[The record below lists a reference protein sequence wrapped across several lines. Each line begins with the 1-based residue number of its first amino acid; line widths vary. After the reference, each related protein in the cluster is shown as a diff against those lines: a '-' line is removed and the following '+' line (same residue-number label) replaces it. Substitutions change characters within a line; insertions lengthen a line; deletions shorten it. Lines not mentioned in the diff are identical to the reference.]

1 MSHAI
6 SLDSLLNL
14 PAMGI
19 PVVNYSPEST
29 WEFGAAAQGYFRLPN
44 QERTSIVQLD
54 GTYSLRH
61 QWYVNTQGT
70 LYFGNR
76 TLSPNSLIA
85 SSPIDL
91 ILLDIMMGEMSGL
104 EMAEKLRSDI
114 GYRESGIGIPPII
127 FLTALSDEDTVL
139 QGFQLGADDYI
150 SKPFRIAEV
159 LARVAAV
166 LRRSATPKTAVQNSS
181 EVQNSSTIVFEG
193 IVVNKADM
201 SLKVDGETVV
211 MTRKEIELLCYLLT
225 HRGQI
230 LSREHLLKNVWDS
243 NGFVLERT
251 VDVHITHLRKKLGQ
265 YGKRIVTKS
274 GYGYMFSV

>member
-1 MSHAI
+1 MAKQRI
-6 SLDSLLNL
+6 L
-14 PAMGI
+14 
-19 PVVNYSPEST
+19 
-29 WEFGAAAQGYFRLPN
+29 
-44 QERTSIVQLD
+44 IVDDEEDICMILS
-54 GTYSLRH
+54 YSL
-61 QWYVNTQGT
+61 QKAGYEV
-70 LYFGNR
+70 
-76 TLSPNSLIA
+76 LIA
-85 SSPIDL
+85 HSAEEALANYELRIKNYEVDL
-91 ILLDIMMGEMSGL
+91 ILLDIMMGAMSGL

-139 QGFQLGADDYI
+139 QGFKLGADDYI

-201 SLKVDGETVV
+201 SLKVDGEAVV

-230 LSREHLLKNVWDS
+230 LTREHLLKNVWDS
-243 NGFVLERT
+243 NGFVMERT
-251 VDVHITHLRKKLGQ
+251 VDVHITHLRRKLGQ

>member
-1 MSHAI
+1 MAKQRI
-6 SLDSLLNL
+6 L
-14 PAMGI
+14 
-19 PVVNYSPEST
+19 
-29 WEFGAAAQGYFRLPN
+29 
-44 QERTSIVQLD
+44 IVDDEEDICMILS
-54 GTYSLRH
+54 YSL
-61 QWYVNTQGT
+61 QQAGYET
-70 LYFGNR
+70 
-76 TLSPNSLIA
+76 LIA
-85 SSPIDL
+85 HSAEEALELLQSPIAHNPSPIAL

-104 EMAEKLRSDI
+104 ELAEKLKSEN
-114 GYRESGIGIPPII
+114 GNVKGENHLPPII

-139 QGFQLGADDYI
+139 QGFKLGADDYI

-166 LRRSATPKTAVQNSS
+166 LRRSATTTTVVQSSS

-230 LSREHLLKNVWDS
+230 LSREHLLNNVWNNNS
-243 NGFVLERT
+243 FVLERT
-251 VDVHITHLRKKLGQ
+251 VDVHITHLRRKLGQ
-265 YGKRIVTKS
+265 YGKYIKTKS
-274 GYGYMFSV
+274 GYGYLFSV

>member
-1 MSHAI
+1 MAKQRI
-6 SLDSLLNL
+6 L
-14 PAMGI
+14 
-19 PVVNYSPEST
+19 
-29 WEFGAAAQGYFRLPN
+29 
-44 QERTSIVQLD
+44 IVDDEEDICMILS
-54 GTYSLRH
+54 YSLQKAGYEVLVAHSAEEALANYELRIKN
-61 QWYVNTQGT
+61 YEV
-70 LYFGNR
+70 
-76 TLSPNSLIA
+76 
-85 SSPIDL
+85 DL

-104 EMAEKLRSDI
+104 EMANHLRLDNVQSDNL
-114 GYRESGIGIPPII
+114 PPII

-139 QGFQLGADDYI
+139 QGFKLGADDYI

-166 LRRSATPKTAVQNSS
+166 LRRTAEQGTRTQEQGPISS
-181 EVQNSSTIVFEG
+181 DCIVFEG

-201 SLKVDGETVV
+201 SLNVDGEAVV

-230 LSREHLLKNVWDS
+230 LSREHLLQNVWDS

>member
-1 MSHAI
+1 MSQFWHTLWLSQI
-6 SLDSLLNL
+6 FLLPLQQNL
-14 PAMGI
+14 TNMAKQRI
-19 PVVNYSPEST
+19 
-29 WEFGAAAQGYFRLPN
+29 L
-44 QERTSIVQLD
+44 IVDDEEDICMILS
-54 GTYSLRH
+54 YSLQKAGYEVLVAH
-61 QWYVNTQGT
+61 SAEEALANYELKIKNYEV
-70 LYFGNR
+70 
-76 TLSPNSLIA
+76 
-85 SSPIDL
+85 DL

-104 EMAEKLRSDI
+104 EMAEKLRLDI
-114 GYRESGIGIPPII
+114 GRTQSELLDASLLDIGMPPII
-127 FLTALSDEDTVL
+127 FLTALSDESTVL
-139 QGFQLGADDYI
+139 QGFKLGADDYI

-166 LRRSATPKTAVQNSS
+166 LRRTETKRLSGDEAMRREGDDNC
-181 EVQNSSTIVFEG
+181 IVFEG

-201 SLKVDGETVV
+201 SLKVDGEVVV

>member
-1 MSHAI
+1 MAEQRI
-6 SLDSLLNL
+6 L
-14 PAMGI
+14 
-19 PVVNYSPEST
+19 
-29 WEFGAAAQGYFRLPN
+29 
-44 QERTSIVQLD
+44 IVDDEEDICMILS
-54 GTYSLRH
+54 YSL
-61 QWYVNTQGT
+61 QKAGYKT
-70 LYFGNR
+70 
-76 TLSPNSLIA
+76 LIA
-85 SSPIDL
+85 HSAEEALAKYELSIKNHEIDL
-91 ILLDIMMGEMSGL
+91 ILLDIMMGEISGL
-104 EMAEKLRSDI
+104 EMAKKLNQEPGAKNLDKSV
-114 GYRESGIGIPPII
+114 PPII

-139 QGFQLGADDYI
+139 QGFKLGADDYI

-166 LRRSATPKTAVQNSS
+166 LRRTAEQGTRNQEQRPIS
-181 EVQNSSTIVFEG
+181 NNDCIVFEG

-243 NGFVLERT
+243 NGFVMERT
-251 VDVHITHLRKKLGQ
+251 VDVHITHLRRKLGQ

-274 GYGYMFSV
+274 GYGYLFSV

>member
-1 MSHAI
+1 MSKQRI
-6 SLDSLLNL
+6 L
-14 PAMGI
+14 
-19 PVVNYSPEST
+19 
-29 WEFGAAAQGYFRLPN
+29 
-44 QERTSIVQLD
+44 IVDDEEDICMILS
-54 GTYSLRH
+54 YSLQKAGYEVLVAH
-61 QWYVNTQGT
+61 SAEEA
-70 LYFGNR
+70 LELL
-76 TLSPNSLIA
+76 LSPNSPIA

-114 GYRESGIGIPPII
+114 GRSQSELLDASLLGIGIPPII

-139 QGFQLGADDYI
+139 QGFKLGADDYI

-166 LRRSATPKTAVQNSS
+166 LRRTEAIRQSGDQATRREGDDNC
-181 EVQNSSTIVFEG
+181 IVFEG
-193 IVVNKADM
+193 IIVNKADM
-201 SLKVDGETVV
+201 SLKVDGEAVV

-230 LSREHLLKNVWDS
+230 LSREHLLQHVWDS

-265 YGKRIVTKS
+265 YGKRIITKS

>member
-1 MSHAI
+1 MAKQRI
-6 SLDSLLNL
+6 L
-14 PAMGI
+14 
-19 PVVNYSPEST
+19 
-29 WEFGAAAQGYFRLPN
+29 
-44 QERTSIVQLD
+44 IVDDEEDICMILS
-54 GTYSLRH
+54 YSLQKAGYEVLVAH
-61 QWYVNTQGT
+61 SAEEALELLQ
-70 LYFGNR
+70 
-76 TLSPNSLIA
+76 SPNSLIA

-114 GYRESGIGIPPII
+114 RRSHSELLDASLLGMGMPPII

-139 QGFQLGADDYI
+139 QGFKLGADDYI

-166 LRRSATPKTAVQNSS
+166 LRRTETKRLPGDEAMRQEGENC
-181 EVQNSSTIVFEG
+181 IVFEG

-201 SLKVDGETVV
+201 SLMVDGENVKT
-211 MTRKEIELLCYLLT
+211 TRKEIELLCYLLT

-243 NGFVLERT
+243 NGFILERT

>member
-1 MSHAI
+1 MAKQRI
-6 SLDSLLNL
+6 L
-14 PAMGI
+14 
-19 PVVNYSPEST
+19 
-29 WEFGAAAQGYFRLPN
+29 
-44 QERTSIVQLD
+44 IVDDEEDICMILS
-54 GTYSLRH
+54 YSLQKAGYEVLVAHSAEEALANYELRIKN
-61 QWYVNTQGT
+61 YEV
-70 LYFGNR
+70 
-76 TLSPNSLIA
+76 
-85 SSPIDL
+85 DL

-139 QGFQLGADDYI
+139 QGFKLGADDYI

-201 SLKVDGETVV
+201 SLKVDGEAVV

-251 VDVHITHLRKKLGQ
+251 VDVHITHLRRKLGQ

-274 GYGYMFSV
+274 GYGYMFEN

>member
-1 MSHAI
+1 MAKQRI
-6 SLDSLLNL
+6 L
-14 PAMGI
+14 
-19 PVVNYSPEST
+19 
-29 WEFGAAAQGYFRLPN
+29 
-44 QERTSIVQLD
+44 IVDDEEDICMILS
-54 GTYSLRH
+54 YSLQKAGYEVLVAH
-61 QWYVNTQGT
+61 SAEEALANYELKIKNYEV
-70 LYFGNR
+70 
-76 TLSPNSLIA
+76 
-85 SSPIDL
+85 DL

-114 GYRESGIGIPPII
+114 GRSHGELLDASLLDIGTPPII

-139 QGFQLGADDYI
+139 QGFKLGADDYI

-201 SLKVDGETVV
+201 SLKVDGVVVV

-251 VDVHITHLRKKLGQ
+251 VDVHITHLRRKLGQ
-265 YGKRIVTKS
+265 YGKYIKTKS
-274 GYGYMFSV
+274 GYGYLFEG

>member
-1 MSHAI
+1 MAKQRI
-6 SLDSLLNL
+6 L
-14 PAMGI
+14 
-19 PVVNYSPEST
+19 
-29 WEFGAAAQGYFRLPN
+29 
-44 QERTSIVQLD
+44 IVDDEEDICMILS
-54 GTYSLRH
+54 YSLQKAGYEVLVAH
-61 QWYVNTQGT
+61 SAEEALELLQ
-70 LYFGNR
+70 
-76 TLSPNSLIA
+76 SPIA
-85 SSPIDL
+85 HTPSPIDL

-114 GYRESGIGIPPII
+114 GRSQSELLGIGIPPII

-166 LRRSATPKTAVQNSS
+166 LRRTAEQGTRNQEQRPIS
-181 EVQNSSTIVFEG
+181 NDCIVFEG

-201 SLKVDGETVV
+201 SLKVDGEAVV

-230 LSREHLLKNVWDS
+230 LSREHLLQNVWDS

>member
-1 MSHAI
+1 MAKQRI
-6 SLDSLLNL
+6 L
-14 PAMGI
+14 
-19 PVVNYSPEST
+19 
-29 WEFGAAAQGYFRLPN
+29 
-44 QERTSIVQLD
+44 IVDDEEDICMILS
-54 GTYSLRH
+54 YSLQKAGYEVLVAHSAEEALNNFELRIKN
-61 QWYVNTQGT
+61 YEV
-70 LYFGNR
+70 
-76 TLSPNSLIA
+76 
-85 SSPIDL
+85 DL

-104 EMAEKLRSDI
+104 EMAEKLKSEN
-114 GYRESGIGIPPII
+114 GNVKGENHLPPII

-139 QGFQLGADDYI
+139 QGFKLGADDYI

-201 SLKVDGETVV
+201 SLKVDGEAVV

-225 HRGQI
+225 HRAQI

-243 NGFVLERT
+243 NGFVMERT
-251 VDVHITHLRKKLGQ
+251 VDVHITHLRRKLGQ

>member
-1 MSHAI
+1 MSQFWHTLWLSQI
-6 SLDSLLNL
+6 FLLPLQQNL
-14 PAMGI
+14 TNMAKQRI
-19 PVVNYSPEST
+19 
-29 WEFGAAAQGYFRLPN
+29 L
-44 QERTSIVQLD
+44 IVDDEEDICMILS
-54 GTYSLRH
+54 YSLQKAGYEVLVAH
-61 QWYVNTQGT
+61 SAEEALANYELKIKNYEV
-70 LYFGNR
+70 
-76 TLSPNSLIA
+76 
-85 SSPIDL
+85 DL

-114 GYRESGIGIPPII
+114 GRSHGELLDASLLDIGTPPII

-139 QGFQLGADDYI
+139 QGFKLGADDYI

-181 EVQNSSTIVFEG
+181 KVQTSSTIVFEG

-201 SLKVDGETVV
+201 SLKVDDETVV

-243 NGFVLERT
+243 NGFVMERT
-251 VDVHITHLRKKLGQ
+251 VDVHITHLRRKLGQ

>member
-1 MSHAI
+1 MAKQRI
-6 SLDSLLNL
+6 L
-14 PAMGI
+14 
-19 PVVNYSPEST
+19 
-29 WEFGAAAQGYFRLPN
+29 
-44 QERTSIVQLD
+44 IVDDEEDICMILS
-54 GTYSLRH
+54 YSLQKAGYEVLVAH
-61 QWYVNTQGT
+61 SAEEALELLQ
-70 LYFGNR
+70 
-76 TLSPNSLIA
+76 SPTA
-85 SSPIDL
+85 HTPSPIDL

-104 EMAEKLRSDI
+104 EMAEKLRLSPNSLI
-114 GYRESGIGIPPII
+114 ASSPSSPQGASIPPII

-139 QGFQLGADDYI
+139 QGFKLGADDYI

-201 SLKVDGETVV
+201 SLKVDDETVV

-243 NGFVLERT
+243 NGFVMERT
-251 VDVHITHLRKKLGQ
+251 VDVHITHLRRKLGQ

>member
-1 MSHAI
+1 MAKQRI
-6 SLDSLLNL
+6 L
-14 PAMGI
+14 
-19 PVVNYSPEST
+19 
-29 WEFGAAAQGYFRLPN
+29 
-44 QERTSIVQLD
+44 IVDDEEDICMILS
-54 GTYSLRH
+54 YSL
-61 QWYVNTQGT
+61 QKAGYDT
-70 LYFGNR
+70 LVAHSAEEA
-76 TLSPNSLIA
+76 LELLQSPIA
-85 SSPIDL
+85 HTPSPIDL

-114 GYRESGIGIPPII
+114 KYRESGIGIPPII

-166 LRRSATPKTAVQNSS
+166 LRRTEASRREGDEAIRQEGENC
-181 EVQNSSTIVFEG
+181 IVFEG

-201 SLKVDGETVV
+201 SLKVDDEIVV

>member
-1 MSHAI
+1 MAKQRI
-6 SLDSLLNL
+6 L
-14 PAMGI
+14 
-19 PVVNYSPEST
+19 
-29 WEFGAAAQGYFRLPN
+29 
-44 QERTSIVQLD
+44 IVDDEEDICMILS
-54 GTYSLRH
+54 YSL
-61 QWYVNTQGT
+61 QKAGYDT
-70 LYFGNR
+70 LVAHSAEEA
-76 TLSPNSLIA
+76 LELLQSPNSLIA

>member
-1 MSHAI
+1 MSQFWHTLWLSQI
-6 SLDSLLNL
+6 FLLPLQQNL
-14 PAMGI
+14 TNMAKQRI
-19 PVVNYSPEST
+19 
-29 WEFGAAAQGYFRLPN
+29 L
-44 QERTSIVQLD
+44 IVDDEEDICMILS
-54 GTYSLRH
+54 YSLQKAGYEVLVAH
-61 QWYVNTQGT
+61 SAEEALANYELKIKNYEV
-70 LYFGNR
+70 
-76 TLSPNSLIA
+76 
-85 SSPIDL
+85 DL

-139 QGFQLGADDYI
+139 QGFKLGADDYI

-166 LRRSATPKTAVQNSS
+166 LRRTAEQGAKNQEPRPIS
-181 EVQNSSTIVFEG
+181 NDCIVFEG

-201 SLKVDGETVV
+201 SLKVDGEAVV

-274 GYGYMFSV
+274 GYGYLFSV

>member
-1 MSHAI
+1 MAKQRI
-6 SLDSLLNL
+6 L
-14 PAMGI
+14 
-19 PVVNYSPEST
+19 
-29 WEFGAAAQGYFRLPN
+29 
-44 QERTSIVQLD
+44 IVDDEEDICMILS
-54 GTYSLRH
+54 YSLQKAGYEVLVAH
-61 QWYVNTQGT
+61 SAEEALELLQ
-70 LYFGNR
+70 
-76 TLSPNSLIA
+76 SPNSLIA

-104 EMAEKLRSDI
+104 EMAEILNQEPGTKSQERSV
-114 GYRESGIGIPPII
+114 PPII

-166 LRRSATPKTAVQNSS
+166 LRRTAEQGAKNQEPRPIS
-181 EVQNSSTIVFEG
+181 NDCIVFEG

-201 SLKVDGETVV
+201 SLKVDGEAVV

-230 LSREHLLKNVWDS
+230 LSREHVLKNVWDS
-243 NGFVLERT
+243 NGFVMERT

-265 YGKRIVTKS
+265 YGKRIITKS

>member
-1 MSHAI
+1 MAKQRI
-6 SLDSLLNL
+6 L
-14 PAMGI
+14 
-19 PVVNYSPEST
+19 
-29 WEFGAAAQGYFRLPN
+29 
-44 QERTSIVQLD
+44 IVDDEEDICMILS
-54 GTYSLRH
+54 YSLQKAGYEVLVAH
-61 QWYVNTQGT
+61 SAEEALELLQ
-70 LYFGNR
+70 
-76 TLSPNSLIA
+76 SPNSLIA

-104 EMAEKLRSDI
+104 EMAEKLKSEN
-114 GYRESGIGIPPII
+114 GNVKGENHLPPII

-139 QGFQLGADDYI
+139 KGFKLGADDYI

-201 SLKVDGETVV
+201 SLKVDDEAVV

-251 VDVHITHLRKKLGQ
+251 VDVHITHLRRKLGQ
-265 YGKRIVTKS
+265 YGKRIITKS
-274 GYGYMFSV
+274 GYGYMFEN

>member
-1 MSHAI
+1 MAKQRI
-6 SLDSLLNL
+6 L
-14 PAMGI
+14 
-19 PVVNYSPEST
+19 
-29 WEFGAAAQGYFRLPN
+29 
-44 QERTSIVQLD
+44 IVDDEEDICMILS
-54 GTYSLRH
+54 YSLQKAGYEVLVAH
-61 QWYVNTQGT
+61 SAEEALANYELKIKNYEV
-70 LYFGNR
+70 
-76 TLSPNSLIA
+76 
-85 SSPIDL
+85 DL
-91 ILLDIMMGEMSGL
+91 ILLDIMMGKMSGL

-114 GYRESGIGIPPII
+114 ERSHGELLDASLLDIGTPPII

-166 LRRSATPKTAVQNSS
+166 LRRTEARKRQGDEAIRQEGENC
-181 EVQNSSTIVFEG
+181 IVFEG

-201 SLKVDGETVV
+201 SLKVDGEAVV

-251 VDVHITHLRKKLGQ
+251 VDVHITHLRRKLGQ
-265 YGKRIVTKS
+265 YGKYIKTKS
-274 GYGYMFSV
+274 GYGYLFEG

>member
-1 MSHAI
+1 MAKQRI
-6 SLDSLLNL
+6 L
-14 PAMGI
+14 
-19 PVVNYSPEST
+19 
-29 WEFGAAAQGYFRLPN
+29 
-44 QERTSIVQLD
+44 IVDDEEDICMILS
-54 GTYSLRH
+54 YSLQKAGYEVLVAH
-61 QWYVNTQGT
+61 SAEEALELLQ
-70 LYFGNR
+70 
-76 TLSPNSLIA
+76 SPNSLIA

-127 FLTALSDEDTVL
+127 FLTALNDEDTVL
-139 QGFQLGADDYI
+139 QGFKLGADDYI

-166 LRRSATPKTAVQNSS
+166 LRRSATPKTAIQNSS

-201 SLKVDGETVV
+201 SLKVDGEAVV

-230 LSREHLLKNVWDS
+230 LSREHLLQHVWDS

-274 GYGYMFSV
+274 GYGYLFSV

>member
-1 MSHAI
+1 MAKQRI
-6 SLDSLLNL
+6 L
-14 PAMGI
+14 
-19 PVVNYSPEST
+19 
-29 WEFGAAAQGYFRLPN
+29 
-44 QERTSIVQLD
+44 IVDDEEDICMILS
-54 GTYSLRH
+54 YSL
-61 QWYVNTQGT
+61 QKAGYET
-70 LYFGNR
+70 LVAHSAEEA
-76 TLSPNSLIA
+76 LELLQSPNSLIA

-104 EMAEKLRSDI
+104 EMAEKLKSEN
-114 GYRESGIGIPPII
+114 GNVKGENHLPPII

-139 QGFQLGADDYI
+139 KGFKLGADDYI

-166 LRRSATPKTAVQNSS
+166 LRRTAEQGAKNQEPRPIS
-181 EVQNSSTIVFEG
+181 NDCIVFEG

-201 SLKVDGETVV
+201 SLKVDDEAVV

>member
-1 MSHAI
+1 MILS
-6 SLDSLLNL
+6 
-14 PAMGI
+14 
-19 PVVNYSPEST
+19 
-29 WEFGAAAQGYFRLPN
+29 
-44 QERTSIVQLD
+44 
-54 GTYSLRH
+54 YSLQKAGYDTLVAH
-61 QWYVNTQGT
+61 SAEEALELLQSPIANT
-70 LYFGNR
+70 
-76 TLSPNSLIA
+76 P
-85 SSPIDL
+85 SPIDL

-104 EMAEKLRSDI
+104 EMANHLRLDNVQSDNL
-114 GYRESGIGIPPII
+114 PPII

-139 QGFQLGADDYI
+139 QGFKLGADDYI

-201 SLKVDGETVV
+201 SLKVDGEAVV

-230 LSREHLLKNVWDS
+230 LSREHLLQNVWDS

-265 YGKRIVTKS
+265 YSKRIVTMS